1 MNVLSVFLLLAVQDA
16 AAPRDLYGDP
26 LPSGAV
32 SRMGKSGM
40 APSVHQ
46 GNMNAV
52 AFSPDGKTI
61 ASTGEALE
69 LWEIESGRR
78 LFRVKTAARAVY
90 AVAFSPDGKTL
101 AMSDDDQGG
110 IRLIDPATGNEI
122 RRVEGEKDPG
132 AFGRSTVY
140 TLAFSADGKVMAS
153 VVMDRVLR
161 LLEPASGAELK
172 RFVHAGVRHFGLSAD
187 GKTLV
192 TGGWSDKS
200 IRVWDV
206 ESGKEIATQPGQG
219 AVAISPD
226 GRMIAFAGTDRKPKI
241 WNREKGGEPA
251 ILPTPS
257 RYVSSVAFSPDGKRL
272 ALGGNPIVIWDLE
285 SEKAV
290 DQFDSGFT
298 QAMAFSPDGKQIAFG
313 KLLSV
318 NLRDI
323 AAATTRELTQL
334 TEPWHQAAVETI
346 AFSPDSKLL
355 ASGSHDATVRLWDPV
370 SGRQLSNLRG
380 HDYWV
385 NHVRFSPDGSLLASA
400 CQDDSIA
407 LWDPKA
413 GKMLRRLRSSDQWPE
428 RISFSPDGGNLF
440 SIGNYGSF
448 YQWSVGD
455 GKKITVHEEIRK
467 RPGRAGYPLHGMGIS
482 PDGRILAVGEDDR
495 NVGAVGGPRYRID
508 FWDIASFTKLRSVT
522 MDRFP
527 RKGIFS
533 GDGRLV
539 AFGCGDV
546 FSVFEVATGQVV
558 LQASKPHNSCSRDGG
573 LAFSPDGRLLASAG
587 DDTGIHFWDLMSG
600 AEVMSLEGNDGRG
613 SALAFSPDGRFLA
626 TGNDRCS
633 ILNWNVEAL
642 RKKVLEG
649 QALTPEQAWSAL
661 AGEGKES
668 YWAAVTLSRSGDAG
682 VPMLA
687 ERLRPPKNDT
697 ERIESWIASL
707 DHDDYEVRK
716 KASEALESYGPWAED
731 AFKRRLAGDPSAEM
745 RGRVQGLL
753 AQLKEGASPS
763 REQLRRVRAI
773 QALELIGT
781 TAARDVLESL
791 AKDSPFPRIRE
802 EARAALQRSA
812 GR

>member
-1 MNVLSVFLLLAVQDA
+1 MNVLAVFLLFAAQDA
-16 AAPRDLYGDP
+16 AAPKDLYGDP
-26 LPSGAV
+26 LPAGAV
-32 SRMGKSGM
+32 SRMGKAGM

-78 LFRVKTAARAVY
+78 LFRIKGAARAIY

-110 IRLIDPATGNEI
+110 IRLVDPATGNEL
-122 RRVEGEKDPG
+122 RRVAGEKDPAG
-132 AFGRSTVY
+132 FGMSPVY

-153 VVMDRVLR
+153 AVMDRVLR
-161 LLEPASGAELK
+161 LLDPSSGAELK
-172 RFVHAGVRHFGLSAD
+172 RFVHPGVRHFGLSGD

-192 TGGWSDKS
+192 TGGWSDKI

-206 ESGKEIATQPGQG
+206 ESGKETAQQPGQG

-226 GRMIAFAGTDRKPKI
+226 GRSIAFAGSDRKPRI
-241 WNREKGGEPA
+241 WNREKGGEPTV
-251 ILPTPS
+251 LPSPS
-257 RYVSSVAFSPDGKRL
+257 RYVSGFAFSPDGTRL

-285 SEKAV
+285 SAKAV

-313 KLLSV
+313 KMLSV

-334 TEPWHQAAVETI
+334 TEPYHQASVETI
-346 AFSPDSKLL
+346 AFSPDGKLL
-355 ASGSHDATVRLWDPV
+355 ASGSHDATVRLWDPA
-370 SGRQLSNLRG
+370 SGRQVANLRG

-428 RISFSPDGGNLF
+428 RISFSPDGATLF
-440 SIGNYGSF
+440 SVGGYGSF

-455 GKKITVHEEIRK
+455 GKKIAVREEIRK
-467 RPGRAGYPLHGMGIS
+467 RPGRAGSPLKGLGIS
-482 PDGRILAVGEDDR
+482 PDGRILAVADDER
-495 NVGAVGGPRYRID
+495 NFGAGGGLRYRID
-508 FWDIASFTKLRSVT
+508 FWDVASFTKLRGVT

-527 RKGIFS
+527 RKAAFS

-539 AFGCGDV
+539 AFGCGDL

-558 LQASKPHNSCSRDGG
+558 LAASKPHNSCSRDGG
-573 LAFSPDGRLLASAG
+573 LEFSPDGRLLASAG

-600 AEVMSLEGNDGRG
+600 TEVMSLEGNDGRG

-626 TGNDRCS
+626 SGSDRCS

-649 QALTPEQAWSAL
+649 QGLTPEQAWRAL

-668 YWAAVTLSRSGDAG
+668 YWAALTLSRSGDAA

-687 ERLRPPKNDT
+687 ERLRAPKNDP
-697 ERIESWIASL
+697 ERIESWITSL

-716 KASEALESYGPWAED
+716 KASEALEGYGPWAED
-731 AFKRRLAGDPSAEM
+731 AFKRRLAADPSVEM
-745 RGRVQGLL
+745 RGRIQGLL
-753 AQLKEGASPS
+753 AQLKEGAAPS

-773 QALELIGT
+773 QTLELIGSA
-781 TAARDVLESL
+781 AARGVLESI
-791 AKDSPFPRIRE
+791 AKETPFPRIRE
-802 EARAALQRSA
+802 EAQAALQRSA
-812 GR
+812 RR